1 MTPRQFLEVADLL
14 PDALL
19 LLDEEG
25 TILAANR
32 AAAAL
37 GNAPAFVAG
46 RSLHSF
52 TGTPAAAVREYLRR
66 CAGSRDAVA
75 GKLALTM
82 GGVSVSCACSGG
94 VGGAEGGRTGIML
107 RLARETPARAVDGE
121 AEREWEDRFRGLMEQ
136 APFSVQVFSAD
147 GRTLRVNRAW
157 EDLWGVTL
165 EQISDYNILQ
175 DRQLEKKGIL
185 SFIRKAFEGEAS
197 QVPLVEYN
205 PNETI
210 PDRTRHAD
218 PRRWVSAVAYPLK
231 DSAGHVREVVLVHE
245 DVTARH
251 RAEEALNE
259 SEEKFRL
266 MADTIPQL
274 VWMAA
279 PDGHIFWYNRRWYEY
294 TGTTPQ
300 QMEGW
305 GWQSVHDP
313 EILPAVLERWKG
325 SIASGEPFDMVFPL
339 RGADGV
345 FRPFLTRVNPL
356 RGDDGRILSWF
367 GTNTDISEQKRSEN
381 ASRFLAD
388 ASATLASVIDYQS
401 TLHKVAGLAVP
412 GFADWCAVDMVEPD
426 GSLRRLAVQHADP
439 AKVRLALELDRRY
452 PPDPDAPLGA
462 PQVAR
467 TGESEIME
475 EIPDAV
481 IAQVAR
487 DEDHLRLLRTLG
499 LRSYLCVAMKTRGRV
514 VGVIT
519 FVTSESGR
527 PYTRLDLALAEELAA
542 RAAVAVENS
551 RLYAELR
558 DADRRKDEF
567 LATLAHE
574 LRNPLAPIRNSLAIL
589 KTPVA
594 DPTVLERSR
603 AVMERQVQHLMRLV
617 DDLLDVSRVMRGRI
631 ELRKERLDLAT
642 VLGLAVETAQ
652 PGIQAQGH
660 EITVTSPSSPI
671 ALEADPVRL
680 TQVVGNLL
688 TNAAKYTPPKGH
700 IWLTAE
706 RDGDWAVIRVRDSG
720 IGLAPEMLSR
730 VFELFVQVDNSV
742 ARSQGGL
749 GIGLTLARSLVEMH
763 GGHISAR
770 SAGVGKGSEFT
781 VRLPLA
787 PETVGE
793 ASSEPA
799 RRDEPRREAV
809 AKPRRIL
816 VVDDN
821 VDAAE
826 TLAML
831 LKLGGHSVE
840 VAHDGAT
847 AIGMASESKPE
858 LAFLDLGMPG
868 MDGYEL
874 ARRLRADKA
883 LAGMRLVAL
892 TGWGQEED
900 RRRSAE
906 AGFDLHVV
914 KPVEPDM
921 IEKVL
926 SDSRLR

>member
-1 MTPRQFLEVADLL
+1 MTPSQFIEVADLL

-19 LLDEEG
+19 LLDAEG
-25 TILAANR
+25 NILAANR

-37 GNAPAFVAG
+37 GNEPAFVAG
-46 RSLHSF
+46 RSLQSF
-52 TGTPAAAVREYLRR
+52 TGTPAAEVGDYLRR
-66 CAGSRDAVA
+66 CAGSNDATA
-75 GKLALTM
+75 GKLALT
-82 GGVSVSCACSGG
+82 
-94 VGGAEGGRTGIML
+94 VGGATVSCDCSGRRAGGKDGRGGIVL
-107 RLARETPARAVDGE
+107 RLVREALPPPAGHGD
-121 AEREWEDRFRGLMEQ
+121 REWEQRFRGLMEQ

-147 GRTLRVNRAW
+147 GRTLAVNRAW

-165 EQISDYNILQ
+165 AQISDYNILQ
-175 DRQLEKKGIL
+175 DPQLEQKGIL
-185 SFIRKAFEGEAS
+185 PFIRKAFEGEAS
-197 QVPLVEYN
+197 QVPLIEYD
-205 PNETI
+205 PNVTI
-210 PDRTRHAD
+210 PDRTRHSD
-218 PRRWVSAVAYPLK
+218 PRRWVAAVAYPLK
-231 DSAGHVREVVLVHE
+231 DADGRVREVVLVHE

-251 RAEEALNE
+251 RAEQALHQ

-274 VWMAA
+274 AWMAA
-279 PDGHIFWYNRRWYEY
+279 REGDIFWYNRRWYEY

-300 QMEGW
+300 EMEGW

-313 EILPAVLERWKG
+313 EVLPTVIERWKA

-356 RGDDGRILSWF
+356 RGEGGRILNWF
-367 GTNTDISEQKRSEN
+367 GTNTDISEQKQSED

-388 ASATLASVIDYQS
+388 ASATLASVIDYHS

-426 GSLRRLAVQHADP
+426 GSLQRLAVQHADP

-452 PPDPDAPLGA
+452 PPDPDAPHGA
-462 PQVAR
+462 PHVAR
-467 TGESEIME
+467 TGESEIVE
-475 EIPDAV
+475 DIPDALLTEV
-481 IAQVAR
+481 AQ
-487 DEDHLRLLRTLG
+487 DEEHLRLLRTLG
-499 LRSYLCVAMKTRGRV
+499 LKSYLCVAMKARGRV

-519 FVTSESGR
+519 FVASESGR
-527 PYTRLDLALAEELAA
+527 PYTRMDLALAEELAA

-574 LRNPLAPIRNSLAIL
+574 LRNPLAPIRNALAIL
-589 KTPVA
+589 KTPAA
-594 DPTVLERSR
+594 DPAVVERSR
-603 AVMERQVQHLMRLV
+603 GMMERQVQHLVRLV

-642 VLGLAVETAQ
+642 VIGHAVETAQ
-652 PGIQAQGH
+652 PVIQAQGH
-660 EITVTSPSSPI
+660 ELTVAISPSPI
-671 ALEADPVRL
+671 AVEADPVRL

-688 TNAAKYTPPKGH
+688 TNAAKYTPPGGH
-700 IWLTAE
+700 IWLTTE
-706 RDGDWAVIRVRDSG
+706 RDGEWAVIRVRDSG

-730 VFELFVQVDNSV
+730 VFDLFVQVDNSV

-770 SAGVGKGSEFT
+770 SGGVGKGSEFT
-781 VRLPLA
+781 VRLPRA
-787 PETVGE
+787 RETSADAGPAGRE
-793 ASSEPA
+793 EPA
-799 RRDEPRREAV
+799 AAV
-809 AKPRRIL
+809 TATPRRIL

-826 TLAML
+826 TLAIL
-831 LKLGGHSVE
+831 LRLAGHSVE
-840 VAHDGAT
+840 VAHDGAA
-847 AIGMASESKPE
+847 AIGMAQAKRPE

-883 LAGMRLVAL
+883 LAGVRLVAL
-892 TGWGQEED
+892 TGWGQDED

-914 KPVEPDM
+914 KPVEPAMLD
-921 IEKVL
+921 KVL
-926 SDSRLR
+926 ADPRLR